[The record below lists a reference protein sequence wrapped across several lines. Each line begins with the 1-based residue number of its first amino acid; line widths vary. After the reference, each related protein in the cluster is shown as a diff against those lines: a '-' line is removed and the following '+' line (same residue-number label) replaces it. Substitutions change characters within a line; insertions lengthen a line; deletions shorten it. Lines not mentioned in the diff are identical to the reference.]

1 MSTVMKN
8 PQAQRARSWVARS
21 LAILLALGGCLWG
34 LLLSPWLF
42 QRDVSP
48 LAIAVFGP
56 GYLVTLGYIVRSIS
70 TPPPGARLLI
80 WVSSLLVQGGW
91 LLFLIWGVIE
101 KLVAGGSVA
110 RDIANPATAWLVF
123 ATVASL
129 VGLLADL
136 PKEAEQEAA
145 ADGGRN
151 TGSS

>member
-1 MSTVMKN
+1 
-8 PQAQRARSWVARS
+8 
-21 LAILLALGGCLWG
+21 
-34 LLLSPWLF
+34 
-42 QRDVSP
+42 
-48 LAIAVFGP
+48 
-56 GYLVTLGYIVRSIS
+56 
-70 TPPPGARLLI
+70 LLI
-80 WVSSLLVQGGW
+80 WVSSLLVQGAW
-91 LLFLIWGVIE
+91 LLFLFWGVIE

-110 RDIANPATAWLVF
+110 RDIANPMTAWWVF